1 MPYGKKPT
9 YQKRN
14 YRKYSNRN
22 NSLAK
27 KAYRLAK
34 KAYKLPELKY
44 HEESLTPSSVSGT
57 GSIRET
63 CGIAEGSTDNQ
74 RIGATIHP
82 TSLKIR
88 CTFKLNAAA
97 TDTLI
102 RMIVFRWISEAPAS
116 LSEILE
122 TATVNSFKSQNLRY
136 QSEIMYDRVFRL
148 STAEKPELFLQ
159 KSIKLNKYIS
169 YPSSSSTSNRN
180 GIYIAFVSD
189 EAVNTPTITYT
200 SRLFYRDP

>member
-9 YQKRN
+9 YKKRN

-22 NSLAK
+22 SSLAK

-44 HEESLTPSSVSGT
+44 HEESVTPTSVSGT
-57 GSIRET
+57 GSITEASDM
-63 CGIAEGSTDNQ
+63 IEGTSDNQ
-74 RIGATIHP
+74 RIGVVIHP

-88 CTFKLNAAA
+88 CTMKLNAAA
-97 TDTLI
+97 TDTLV
-102 RMIVFRWISEAPAS
+102 RMLVYRWVSEGNTT
-116 LSEILE
+116 LSEVLE

-136 QSEIMYDRVFRL
+136 QSEILYDRVFRL
-148 STAEKPELFLQ
+148 STTEKPEIFLQ
-159 KSIKLNKYIS
+159 KSIKLRKMIC
-169 YPSSSSTSNRN
+169 YPGGSNNANRN